1 MTHLNILTAELAK
14 RPDVRRPRHRGATT
28 SSRFARPVDT
38 STQLACS
45 AASPCCDQQQQSAG
59 RQHSAK
65 HTSAAPDSRLC
76 PGDTLVQIAAR
87 FRCDPS
93 SLRMQRTAGAQ
104 QPQRSRAYS
113 RRLLSVR
120 NAPCRGRPSTQR
132 QGGRSCG
139 RQCKASRL
147 EGKPASAQPPRQ
159 AAAAACGCRC
169 CRLAGMWLQ
178 CTGRYACQKST

>member
-1 MTHLNILTAELAK
+1 MLPGCQIHKWRCKHEMTHPIILTAELAK
-14 RPDVRRPRHRGATT
+14 RPDVRRPHRGATT
-28 SSRFARPVDT
+28 CLRFARPVDT

-45 AASPCCDQQQQSAG
+45 AASPCCDQHQQSAG

-76 PGDTLVQIAAR
+76 PGDTPVQLAAR

-120 NAPCRGRPSTQR
+120 NAPCMGRPSTQR

-139 RQCKASRL
+139 RQCRALRL
-147 EGKPASAQPPRQ
+147 EGKPAFASAQSPR
-159 AAAAACGCRC
+159 
-169 CRLAGMWLQ
+169 
-178 CTGRYACQKST
+178 